1 MADISKDLFGL
12 FAGIGALNLPNTR
25 LVEPFDGIL
34 GMFYTKIVNQ
44 AEQDGA
50 WFAEQAVPSG
60 VGRAL
65 DLCCGGGRSAVELAR
80 AGHEVTAVDISPVQ
94 LAAAQKRAAE
104 SGVTDRMSFVRADVT
119 TLDLKRQF
127 DAVVIGGLSVTLF
140 DGDRRTALL
149 RTVARH
155 LAPGGRLL
163 FDHTPAQPGEQE
175 AEKVFAVPIKLR
187 ERSGFVLVGTL
198 RRPASRTQFTNMSAE
213 LTDEEGRTTRHLTGF
228 RFWIDSTESV
238 SEELGRYGLSV
249 VAAHQDP
256 EARTE
261 PQSPSAVREFVVA
274 ERVR

>member
-1 MADISKDLFGL
+1 MADISKDLFGP

-44 AEQDGA
+44 AEQDSA
-50 WFAEQAVPSG
+50 WFAEQAVPAG
-60 VGRAL
+60 PGKVL

-80 AGHEVTAVDISPVQ
+80 AGHEVTAVDISPIQ
-94 LAAAQKRAAE
+94 LAATQKRAAE
-104 SGVTDRMSFVRADVT
+104 FGVTDRMTFVRADVT
-119 TLDLKRQF
+119 TLDLDQVF

-140 DGDRRTALL
+140 DGDARTALL

-155 LAPGGRLL
+155 LAPSGRLL

-175 AEKVFAVPIKLR
+175 SEKVFAVPIKLR

-198 RRPASRTQFTNMSAE
+198 RQPASRTQFTNMSAE

-238 SEELGRYGLSV
+238 TEELGRHGLTV

-256 EARTE
+256 EGRTE
-261 PQSPSAVREFVVA
+261 HQSPATMRELVVA